1 MQQKKNREGGAVQTV
16 QTTSTEH
23 RETARLVISDRLES
37 TKILA
42 HFDRLYA
49 APPPLHYIYKNIYM
63 LGDWG
68 GRGGRMGGWSAS
80 HIRFRCLCI

>member
-49 APPPLHYIYKNIYM
+49 PPPHYIYKNIYM
-63 LGDWG
+63 LGDRG
-68 GRGGRMGGWSAS
+68 GRGGRMGG
-80 HIRFRCLCI
+80 